1 MSRDSVSILVLED
14 FDMNRS
20 RNSDYVTSHL
30 AAEHIAA
37 SLPTLQARMLRAF
50 AVERTA
56 NEAAEYCFEV
66 YGEKTKESYRKRCH
80 ELVQAG
86 HIVPRGKRKCV
97 DSGRYARV
105 FSLAL
110 SADRKQGTL
119 FVMDADANTN
129 D

>member
-1 MSRDSVSILVLED
+1 MSRAPVSILVLED
-14 FDMNRS
+14 FDMNLS
-20 RNSDYVTSHL
+20 RNSDYVTSHQ
-30 AAEHIAA
+30 AAEHIAS

-56 NEAAEYCFEV
+56 NEAAEYCFQM
-66 YGEKTKESYRKRCH
+66 YGEKTKESYRKRAH
-80 ELVQAG
+80 ELVRAG
-86 HIVPRGKRKCV
+86 HIVPRGKRKCA

>member
-1 MSRDSVSILVLED
+1 
-14 FDMNRS
+14 MNLS
-20 RNSDYVTSHL
+20 RNSDYVTSHQ
-30 AAEHIAA
+30 AAEHIAS

-56 NEAAEYCFEV
+56 NEAAEYCFQS
-66 YGEKTKESYRKRCH
+66 YGEKTKESYRKRAH
-80 ELVQAG
+80 ELVRAG
-86 HIVPRGKRKCV
+86 HIVPRGKRKCA

-105 FSLAL
+105 FSVAL

-119 FVMDADANTN
+119 FVMDADVNTN

>member
-1 MSRDSVSILVLED
+1 MSRDSVSIEVLED
-14 FDMNRS
+14 FDMNLF
-20 RNSDYVTSHL
+20 RNSDYVTSYL
-30 AAEHIAA
+30 AAEHIAS

-50 AVERTA
+50 TVERTA
-56 NEAAEYCFEV
+56 NEAAEYCVQV
-66 YGEKTKESYRKRCH
+66 YGEKSKESYRKRCH
-80 ELVQAG
+80 ELAQAG
-86 HIVPRGKRKCV
+86 HIVPRGKRKCA

-119 FVMDADANTN
+119 FAMDADANTK